1 MPLPLATAPP
11 VPADPLHSGQSF
23 KFKKLNLIKMKRFI
37 SSSSNKFEN
46 QQVLNSPKQVIFN
59 LISEFGN
66 LKFLFK
72 RKKFFIKK

>member
-1 MPLPLATAPP
+1 
-11 VPADPLHSGQSF
+11 
-23 KFKKLNLIKMKRFI
+23 MKRFI

-66 LKFLFK
+66 LKFLIK
-72 RKKFFIKK
+72 RKKFFYYETNNS